1 MKHKRVEDLAC
12 VFDKNK
18 ETYLKEFFEFL
29 RFKSISTDKQYAKD
43 LEACHKWVEKW
54 LKDIGFKTELW
65 PCDVYPTV
73 FAQDLTAG
81 AKAPTVLIYG
91 HYDVQP
97 ADPEELWESPAFE
110 PCVRDGKVYA
120 RGASDNKGNLFATLL
135 ALREMQK
142 EKGGYGVNVK
152 LVIEGE
158 EEIGSPGLCRTVF
171 DKQKELKSDYVLVP
185 DMNILGENE
194 PAVTLGLRGIVT
206 AEVTF
211 KETQQDLHSGMYG
224 GLALN
229 SLHALT
235 EVLASMRDF
244 STGKIRIP
252 HFYDGI
258 QERTKEEI
266 AQLEPA
272 DGIVEHLR
280 ESGSAA
286 NGGEKAY
293 SATERVALRPT
304 LEINGISGGYTGVG
318 FKTVIPSSAIAKIS
332 CRTVTGQDPEKV
344 GHALKHF
351 IISHAPEGIEVSVK
365 LGHGAN
371 AASSLINSDI
381 VQIVSSA
388 YGEVFGVPCKY
399 VVSGGSVGV
408 TKPLQEASG
417 GQLALMGY
425 AIAEDAIHSPNESF
439 SIARLK
445 KGFMNQIRVLEKI
458 AEHTAGSPM

>member
-1 MKHKRVEDLAC
+1 VKHKRVEDLIA

-29 RFKSISTDKQYAKD
+29 RFKSISTDEQYAKD
-43 LEACHKWVEKW
+43 LEACHNWIEKW
-54 LKDIGFKTELW
+54 LKDLGFKTELW
-65 PCDVYPTV
+65 PCDAYPTI
-73 FAQDLTAG
+73 FAEDLSAG
-81 AKAPTVLIYG
+81 NKAPTVLIYG

-110 PCVRDGKVYA
+110 PEVREGKVYA

-135 ALREMQK
+135 ALREMKK
-142 EKGGYGVNVK
+142 EKGGYGINVK
-152 LVIEGE
+152 LAIEGE
-158 EEIGSPGLCRTVF
+158 EEIGSPGLCRVVLE
-171 DKQKELKSDYVLVP
+171 KKEQLKADYVLVP
-185 DMNILGENE
+185 DMNILSEKQ
-194 PAVTLGLRGIVT
+194 PAVTLGVRGVVT
-206 AEVTF
+206 AEVIF
-211 KETQQDLHSGMYG
+211 KETEQDLHSGMYG

-229 SLHALT
+229 PLHVLT
-235 EVLASMRDF
+235 DVLARMRDF
-244 STGKIRIP
+244 STGKVMIP

-258 QERTKEEI
+258 EARTKEEI
-266 AQLEPA
+266 AQLEPV
-272 DGIVEHLR
+272 DGLVEHLR
-280 ESGSAA
+280 ASGSPAS
-286 NGGEKAY
+286 GGEKAY

-318 FKTVIPSSAIAKIS
+318 FKTVIPSKAIAKIS
-332 CRTVTGQDPEKV
+332 CRTVTGQDPKKV
-344 GHALKHF
+344 GQALKDF
-351 IISHAPEGIEVSVK
+351 IISHAPKGIRVEVK

-408 TKPLQEASG
+408 TKPLQEATG

-439 SIARLK
+439 SIERLK
-445 KGFMNQIRVLEKI
+445 KGFINQIRVIEKI
-458 AEHTAGSPM
+458 AEHKAARPM